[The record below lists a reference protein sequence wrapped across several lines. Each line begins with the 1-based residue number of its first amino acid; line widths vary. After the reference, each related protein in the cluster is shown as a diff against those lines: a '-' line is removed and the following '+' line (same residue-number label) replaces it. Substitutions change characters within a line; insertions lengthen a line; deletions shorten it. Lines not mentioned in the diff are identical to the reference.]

1 MSRIT
6 AVTPK
11 GRTVS
16 IEPGIDPSGQGRAY
30 TALMVGRIKVG
41 GFRHSDSDT
50 PIFIC
55 ETLSFLVEALV
66 EADKIIDKTSL
77 SVTD

>member
-50 PIFIC
+50 P
-55 ETLSFLVEALV
+55 LVEALV